1 MKFRILLVLFIA
13 VSVFVNSQ
21 ELSLDT
27 DKCMYFKMLGDKAFS
42 NNDFSKAVDFYFK
55 SEKNCNSL
63 EKIYF
68 DKLITSIKN
77 TITNS
82 KDIALKAKYIDSLE
96 LAYVKAESNGFY
108 DQTND
113 LIRAAFILKSTK
125 PDYKKVD
132 ELFVRAMTNK
142 SITLSETQI
151 TLYFSN
157 LYTLFLDIHR
167 DDKPALKRRIIKEYF
182 ELSQVLISEKMSD
195 KTKTNL
201 DMYFNMVIKDCQTIL
216 PDIEIYLN
224 TLSKIEKEKQAELT
238 NLKIILELNK
248 CESSLFYEDI
258 IDSLIAIEPSVD
270 LYLASANCLSN
281 RQEYSKAFSTLFFA
295 KKMAKDE
302 AKKQEIDFL
311 SAKALFNAGN
321 YSEAYK
327 IAIIVKGDYLGEA
340 CILAAQ
346 CVAKSTDSCGSNNI
360 EQKLNLFYA
369 YKLLLKAKEA
379 GIEAPSLMTEYFAKL
394 PNDAELASIY
404 LKKGQ
409 EVNLSCWGV
418 KVLIPH

>member
-1 MKFRILLVLFIA
+1 
-13 VSVFVNSQ
+13 
-21 ELSLDT
+21 
-27 DKCMYFKMLGDKAFS
+27 
-42 NNDFSKAVDFYFK
+42 
-55 SEKNCNSL
+55 
-63 EKIYF
+63 
-68 DKLITSIKN
+68 
-77 TITNS
+77 
-82 KDIALKAKYIDSLE
+82 
-96 LAYVKAESNGFY
+96 
-108 DQTND
+108 
-113 LIRAAFILKSTK
+113 
-125 PDYKKVD
+125 
-132 ELFVRAMTNK
+132 
-142 SITLSETQI
+142 
-151 TLYFSN
+151 
-157 LYTLFLDIHR
+157 
-167 DDKPALKRRIIKEYF
+167 
-182 ELSQVLISEKMSD
+182 
-195 KTKTNL
+195 
-201 DMYFNMVIKDCQTIL
+201 
-216 PDIEIYLN
+216 
-224 TLSKIEKEKQAELT
+224 
-238 NLKIILELNK
+238 
-248 CESSLFYEDI
+248 
-258 IDSLIAIEPSVD
+258 
-270 LYLASANCLSN
+270 
-281 RQEYSKAFSTLFFA
+281 
-295 KKMAKDE
+295 MAKDE

>member
-1 MKFRILLVLFIA
+1 MKIRILFVVFTA
-13 VSVFVNSQ
+13 VSVFGNSQ

-142 SITLSETQI
+142 GITLSETQI

-295 KKMAKDE
+295 KKWQRMRLKS
-302 AKKQEIDFL
+302 KK
-311 SAKALFNAGN
+311 
-321 YSEAYK
+321 
-327 IAIIVKGDYLGEA
+327 
-340 CILAAQ
+340 
-346 CVAKSTDSCGSNNI
+346 
-360 EQKLNLFYA
+360 
-369 YKLLLKAKEA
+369 
-379 GIEAPSLMTEYFAKL
+379 
-394 PNDAELASIY
+394 SI
-404 LKKGQ
+404 
-409 EVNLSCWGV
+409 S
-418 KVLIPH
+418 

>member
-1 MKFRILLVLFIA
+1 
-13 VSVFVNSQ
+13 
-21 ELSLDT
+21 
-27 DKCMYFKMLGDKAFS
+27 
-42 NNDFSKAVDFYFK
+42 
-55 SEKNCNSL
+55 
-63 EKIYF
+63 
-68 DKLITSIKN
+68 
-77 TITNS
+77 
-82 KDIALKAKYIDSLE
+82 
-96 LAYVKAESNGFY
+96 
-108 DQTND
+108 
-113 LIRAAFILKSTK
+113 
-125 PDYKKVD
+125 
-132 ELFVRAMTNK
+132 MTNK

-182 ELSQVLISEKMSD
+182 ELSQVLISEKMSAQ
-195 KTKTNL
+195 TKSNL
-201 DMYFNMVIKDCQTIL
+201 DVYFNMVIKDCQTIL
-216 PDIEIYLN
+216 PDVEFYLN
-224 TLSKIEKEKQAELT
+224 TLSKIEKEKQTELT
-238 NLKIILELNK
+238 NLKIILELDK

-270 LYLASANCLSN
+270 LYLTSANCLSI

-311 SAKALFNAGN
+311 SAKALFNASN

-327 IAIIVKGDYLGEA
+327 IAIIVKGAYLGEA

-346 CVAKSTDSCGSNNI
+346 CVALSTGSCGSNNV

-369 YKLLLKAKEA
+369 YQLLLKAKEA
-379 GIEAPSLMTEYFAKL
+379 GIEAPNLMTEYFAKL
-394 PNDAELASIY
+394 PNDNELASIN

-409 EVNLSCWGV
+409 EVNLSCWGI